1 MDLNGLDAYSM
12 RGTSWRQPVL
22 RILTAALERVEPEAA
37 IARHVKRAGEVL
49 TVDGRQYSLRDYRRV
64 FVIGA
69 GKAGA
74 PMARAVSGLLGERLT
89 RGIVIVKEGYRGKGE
104 PGNIEILEAGHPQP
118 DERSV
123 LATGKIIELLEEAR
137 EDDLVLG
144 LISGGG
150 SALLSAPVAGVGLE
164 HLQELT
170 SDLLKSGASINE
182 INALRKHLE
191 RVKGGQLA
199 RLAAPATMIA
209 LILSDVVGSPL
220 DVIASGPTAADPS
233 TYRDALRVLTRHDLM
248 EKTEG
253 PILSVLQR
261 GAEGQLAETPKP
273 DDPLFERVQNV
284 IVVSNLQAAEAA
296 VDQAIREGFNSMLLT
311 TYLQGEARQAGRLLA
326 AILRQIAESEKPLA
340 RPACLVVGG
349 ETTVTIGGD
358 GLGGRNQEMALG
370 AVQELAGLHRVA
382 MLTFATDGGDGP
394 TDAAGAIVTGETWQR
409 SLQAKLDPLEFLRR
423 NDSYHFFQKLGD
435 LLLTGPTLTNV
446 NDLVVLFAF

>member
-22 RILTAALERVEPEAA
+22 RILTAALDRVEPAAA

-74 PMARAVSGLLGERLT
+74 PMARAVSSLLEERLT
-89 RGIVIVKEGYRGKGE
+89 RGIVIVKEGYGGKGE

-164 HLQELT
+164 DLQELT
-170 SDLLKSGASINE
+170 SDLLKSGANINE
-182 INALRKHLE
+182 INTLRKHLE
-191 RVKGGQLA
+191 QVKGGQLA

-253 PILSVLQR
+253 PILSILQR

-284 IVVSNLQAAEAA
+284 VVGSNLQAAEAA

-370 AVQELAGLHRVA
+370 AVQELAGLRRVA

-446 NDLVVLFAF
+446 NDLAVLFAF